1 MTLDKLFYHLSVTLG
16 VFDCNASG
24 AAPSEFQVSPG
35 NEFSEEEPKAK
46 TKETTKLTVPKGDS
60 KNRAAK
66 SPRKPKR
73 KKAVKVKQGEKDD
86 QSEKDVRE
94 VEEEEEE
101 DEEEE
106 EEEEKEEEEEE
117 EKDKEEAKEKEKEP
131 KKKDTKRTGY
141 RGKRILVDE
150 CREEKAPYVKVREAR
165 MLTVANK
172 VSSCFLQCADLHLG
186 KNVTELCVRD

>member
-60 KNRAAK
+60 KNRTAK

-73 KKAVKVKQGEKDD
+73 KKAVKVKQGDKDD
-86 QSEKDVRE
+86 KSEKDVKD

-106 EEEEKEEEEEE
+106 EEEKEEEE
-117 EKDKEEAKEKEKEP
+117 DKEEAKDKEKEP

-172 VSSCFLQCADLHLG
+172 VSSCFLQCAVCFFFSVLIYI
-186 KNVTELCVRD
+186 

>member
-1 MTLDKLFYHLSVTLG
+1 MSVTLG

-24 AAPSEFQVSPG
+24 AAPSELQVSPG
-35 NEFSEEEPKAK
+35 NEFSEKEPKAK

-60 KNRAAK
+60 KNRTAK
-66 SPRKPKR
+66 SPRKQKR
-73 KKAVKVKQGEKDD
+73 KKAVKVKQGDKDD
-86 QSEKDVRE
+86 QSEKDVKE
-94 VEEEEEE
+94 VEEEE

-106 EEEEKEEEEEE
+106 EEEEKEKEEEE

-172 VSSCFLQCADLHLG
+172 VSSCFLQCAVCFFFSVLIYIWE
-186 KNVTELCVRD
+186 KM

>member
-1 MTLDKLFYHLSVTLG
+1 MSVTLG

-24 AAPSEFQVSPG
+24 AAPSELQVSPG
-35 NEFSEEEPKAK
+35 NEFSQEEPKRK

-60 KNRAAK
+60 KNRTAK
-66 SPRKPKR
+66 SPRKPKG
-73 KKAVKVKQGEKDD
+73 KKAVKIKQGDKDD
-86 QSEKDVRE
+86 QSEKDLKEVKDVKE

-101 DEEEE
+101 EEEE
-106 EEEEKEEEEEE
+106 
-117 EKDKEEAKEKEKEP
+117 DKEEAKHKEKEP

-172 VSSCFLQCADLHLG
+172 VSSCNCFLQCA
-186 KNVTELCVRD
+186 VCFFFSVLCVFSSVC